1 MQKRRGEGV
10 TMKVIVKE
18 DRYSSYMHDLD
29 AMCIIDGYVNR
40 ESAFIADKCQFLIDQ
55 DVIQSFNIV
64 RYDDEESNC
73 RIDAWGLKPSIDG
86 SNDDSV
92 VLVVSKFF
100 DQETPASITL
110 TDFRAYCNKAKRFF
124 QNSLKDDF
132 RLRKLQCDSPAAQ
145 FADYIYRRRNDEQQI
160 TIIGITNGDVSAR
173 SNKLVITEN
182 STATV
187 TFRYDIWDFA
197 RFSRIEKSLS
207 GRESVDIDLV
217 NDYESP
223 SGIPALH
230 VNTSSTEI
238 DSYLFVLPGRILYEM
253 YEQWNERLLEQNPR
267 TFLQFTGK
275 INKGIRGTLTNSPD
289 RFFSYNNGIAA
300 VANSVETDLRS
311 GNITKIINLQ
321 IVNGGQTTASIYNAY
336 YRSKKEGKPID
347 IDKVYVMVKLSV
359 IREQGLSD
367 QIIPKISEFSN
378 SQNKV
383 ASSAFSIRH
392 PFHMKMEE
400 YSRKTYAPANG
411 DKQETLW
418 YYERVQGQY
427 KNAINIR
434 HTKAER
440 TAFESQNPKE
450 QMFKS
455 VDLAK
460 YVMTFE
466 KMPNIVCLGSQKCYA
481 FFAKDHLKTN
491 DAGEGVIGPE
501 INQDYFKE
509 LCCKALLFKA
519 LEKRVSKGLRFVL
532 VPYTLAILIKNLNDK
547 SLNLNYSLI
556 WSKQWD
562 NISFFETLASY
573 SDEVYRVISSSMPES
588 VTIISE
594 WGKRSDCWKVAQEIQ
609 FDLVPL
615 LDYTISNEEYVA
627 EVKAKKNIAVIDN
640 GIEAQT
646 YVVNKPARY
655 WMSLSQWIHKGNM
668 SISQKEDSILSYAI
682 RMPMKIPSDK
692 QSIVI
697 ISIEKRAIDS
707 GFSG

>member
-1 MQKRRGEGV
+1 
-10 TMKVIVKE
+10 MKVIVKE
-18 DRYSSYMHDLD
+18 DRYASYMNNLD
-29 AMCIIDGYVNR
+29 AMCIIDGYANR
-40 ESAFIADKCQFLIDQ
+40 EDAFVADKCQFLVEQ
-55 DVIQSFNIV
+55 DVIQSFNIIG
-64 RYDDEESNC
+64 YNDEEANC
-73 RIDAWGLKPSIDG
+73 RIDAWGLKPAIDG
-86 SNDDSV
+86 SNDDSI
-92 VLVVSKFF
+92 VLIISKFF
-100 DQETPASITL
+100 DQEEVSSIAL
-110 TDFRAYCNKAKRFF
+110 SDFRAYCNKAKRFF
-124 QNSLKDDF
+124 QNALKDDF
-132 RLRKLQCDSPAAQ
+132 RLQRLPYDSPVAQ
-145 FADYIYRRRNDEQQI
+145 FADYIYRRKSEEQQV
-160 TIIGITNGDVSAR
+160 TIIGITNGIVSAR

-182 STATV
+182 TTSTV
-187 TFRYDIWDFA
+187 TFRYDIWDFT
-197 RFSRIEKSLS
+197 RFSRIEKAMG

-217 NDYESP
+217 NDYEVF

-230 VNTSSTEI
+230 VDNSSFEI
-238 DSYLFVLPGRILYEM
+238 DSYLFVLPGRVLYEM

-275 INKGIRGTLTNSPD
+275 INKRIRGTLTNNPD

-300 VANSVETDLRS
+300 VANSVETDNAS
-311 GNITKIINLQ
+311 GNITKIVNMQ

-336 YRSKKEGKPID
+336 YKSKKEGKPIE

-359 IREQGLSD
+359 IKEQQLAD

-434 HTKAER
+434 HTKSER
-440 TAFESQNPKE
+440 VAFESQNPKE

-466 KMPNIVCLGSQKCYA
+466 QMPNIVCLGSQKCYA
-481 FFAKDHLKTN
+481 FFSKDHLKTN
-491 DAGEGVIGPE
+491 DEGEGIIGPE
-501 INQDYFKE
+501 INQDYYKE
-509 LCCKALLFKA
+509 ICCKALMFKA

-532 VPYTLAILIKNLNDK
+532 VPYTLAILMRNLSDKN
-547 SLNLNYSLI
+547 LNLNYPLI
-556 WSKQWD
+556 WNKQWSSESLFD
-562 NISFFETLASY
+562 ILASY
-573 SDEVYRVISSSMPES
+573 SDEVYKVISSTMPES

-594 WGKRSDCWKVAQEIQ
+594 WGKKNDCWKAVQEIK
-609 FDLVPL
+609 FDLMPL
-615 LDYTISNEEYVA
+615 VDYIISNEEYVA
-627 EVKAKKNIAVIDN
+627 NVKAKKSVAVIDN

-646 YVVNKPARY
+646 YVVNKPSKY
-655 WMSLSQWIHKGNM
+655 WIALYQWIHKGNL
-668 SISQKEDSILSYAI
+668 SITQKEANILLYATN
-682 RMPMKIPSDK
+682 MPTKIPSDK

-697 ISIEKRAIDS
+697 ISIEKRAIES
-707 GFSG
+707 GFSCEI